1 MVYFEVQIFSE
12 IHCWSLLLPQIGFLI
27 GFAEVR
33 GISESAFLK
42 GALVPVQAKKLLVL
56 WLFVLLRQQH
66 EVKVVLEAALQVLV
80 LLIFQILV
88 IHLWQSIA
96 GHVFTTKC
104 HRISPFLSMEIL
116 EWLLLW
122 ASIWVERVAL
132 SFKELSSHGLFGGLN
147 TALVVDT
154 DRHRTIEANIF
165 EIIISTAAFGSIC
178 WVHETVEL
186 NVTNG
191 LVFWLRDLVS
201 LLLIQGMIIKLT
213 ECAVQFWNS
222 VAEGALCR
230 LRLSGPPVMMLGIE

>member
-1 MVYFEVQIFSE
+1 
-12 IHCWSLLLPQIGFLI
+12 
-27 GFAEVR
+27 
-33 GISESAFLK
+33 
-42 GALVPVQAKKLLVL
+42 
-56 WLFVLLRQQH
+56 
-66 EVKVVLEAALQVLV
+66 
-80 LLIFQILV
+80 
-88 IHLWQSIA
+88 
-96 GHVFTTKC
+96 
-104 HRISPFLSMEIL
+104 
-116 EWLLLW
+116 
-122 ASIWVERVAL
+122 
-132 SFKELSSHGLFGGLN
+132 LN

-165 EIIISTAAFGSIC
+165 EIIIGTAAFGSIC